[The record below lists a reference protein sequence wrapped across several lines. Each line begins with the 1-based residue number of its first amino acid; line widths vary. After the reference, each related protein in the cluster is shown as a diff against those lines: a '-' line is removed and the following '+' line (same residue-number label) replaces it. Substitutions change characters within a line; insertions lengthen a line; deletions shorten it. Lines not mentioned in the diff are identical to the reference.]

1 MLLLQKIYTVRLYT
15 VLFFLLLSISSLA
28 QTISQKLQK
37 AYQQFEAD
45 SQLKYSISSLYVI
58 DAGTGQVLFD
68 KNSKIGLAPAS
79 TQKIITAA
87 TAFELL
93 GKDYRYK
100 TVLAY
105 DNSPVDLKNG
115 KLNNRLYIDGYGD
128 PTLGSFRFKN
138 EYFLDSLFYYI
149 KKEGI
154 DTLGAGLFPV
164 ISHFETNSIP
174 DGWIW
179 QDIGNY
185 YGAGHWPINWKE
197 NQFDVVMKSSS
208 QTGQKVDIV
217 DKVPVIPEYGLI
229 SNVLSAEKGTGD
241 NAYVYLPVGSI
252 FGKIR
257 GTIPR
262 DENGFKVSASVPNPP
277 LLFLEETRNFL
288 TGKGIVFK
296 EKGQVAV
303 NSYPEVFEPEL
314 LGKVLYTH
322 YSPSLDSIIYWF
334 LQRSINLYGEAL
346 IKTIAY
352 ENTENPKFGSIGLGT
367 EIIQQLWKEKGIDE
381 NELHMFDGSGLSP
394 QNRVTTHAQV
404 EILKYAKK
412 RLWYPYF
419 YHAMP
424 EYNGMKMKSGT
435 IKNVK
440 GFCGYHKA
448 ANGKEYIFS
457 FLVNNY
463 NGGSSALVNKMYKVL
478 DILK

>member
-1 MLLLQKIYTVRLYT
+1 MKFYFLS
-15 VLFFLLLSISSLA
+15 FLLSVCMTAST
-28 QTISQKLQK
+28 QNMTQKLQK
-37 AYQQFEAD
+37 AYQQFETD
-45 SQLKYSISSLYVI
+45 PQLNHAISSLYII
-58 DAGTGQVLFD
+58 DAATGQVIFD
-68 KNSKIGLAPAS
+68 KNSQIGLAPAS

-100 TVLAY
+100 TIFAY
-105 DNSPVDLKNG
+105 DNNPIDLKNG
-115 KLNNRLYIDGYGD
+115 RLNNRLYIDGYGD
-128 PTLGSFRFKN
+128 PTLGSFRFPSERSN
-138 EYFLDSLFYYI
+138 SFLDSVAYYV

-154 DTLGAGLFPV
+154 DTLAAGIFPI
-164 ISHFETNSIP
+164 ISHFETNHIP

-197 NQFDVVMKSSS
+197 NQFDVILRSPAEA
-208 QTGQKVDIV
+208 GEKVEVAKIV
-217 DKVPVIPEYGLI
+217 PDIPEYRLI
-229 SNVLSAEKGTGD
+229 SNVRSAEKGTGD
-241 NAYVYLPVGSI
+241 NAYVYLPVAGI
-252 FGKIR
+252 FAKVK

-262 DENGFKVSASVPNPP
+262 EENNFSVSAAVPNPP
-277 LLFLEETRNFL
+277 LFFIEEVRNHL
-288 TGKGIVFK
+288 IAKGIVFR

-334 LQRSINLYGEAL
+334 LQKSINLYGEAL

-352 ENTENPKFGSIGLGT
+352 ENTQGHKYGSIGIGVD
-367 EIIQQLWKEKGIDE
+367 IFHAFWKPKGIDE
-381 NELHMFDGSGLSP
+381 NELNMFDGSGLSP

-404 EILKYAKK
+404 EVLKYARKQS
-412 RLWYPYF
+412 WFPYF
-419 YHAMP
+419 YNAMP
-424 EYNGMKMKSGT
+424 EYNNMKMKSGT

-463 NGGSSALVNKMYKVL
+463 NGTSSGIVSKMYKVL
-478 DILK
+478 DVLK